1 MPESP
6 QGIHEAE
13 VTRWL
18 ATRLPHVSTPLT
30 FGLIADGGTTLT
42 YRVEDADGRSW
53 ALRRPSPD
61 HVRRAR
67 ATTHDLG
74 REYRVLEALAP
85 AGIPVPAAVALCTD
99 ESVDDHPF
107 VVSEFVEGHI
117 LRDARH
123 AEVTF
128 DESTRGVVGDHVAD
142 VLAALHDVDPAAI
155 GLGNLG
161 RHEGALERQLTRW
174 REQFDRM
181 EGDTLDE
188 GGLDGGGLVEWV
200 GETLTRRIPAP
211 QRTSV
216 VHGSYRMDNV
226 VLAED
231 GSVRAVLGWALCTLG
246 DPLTDVGLMLVS
258 WPEPDDTL
266 TLLGPSPST
275 APGFSTRAQLL
286 KHYGEAS
293 GLDVSGVGYYT
304 AFGYWKLAWILRG
317 LYARSARSMCPARSA
332 PETGAG
338 TSAVGSPARDGDM
351 VGHAWEGY
359 PAQISRLFEMAAE
372 ALESVP

>member
-1 MPESP
+1 MAGHPAPPPE
-6 QGIHEAE
+6 HAADLRADR
-13 VTRWL
+13 RWGHH
-18 ATRLPHVSTPLT
+18 AHLP
-30 FGLIADGGTTLT
+30 
-42 YRVEDADGRSW
+42 GRGR
-53 ALRRPSPD
+53 RRPE
-61 HVRRAR
+61 
-67 ATTHDLG
+67 LG
-74 REYRVLEALAP
+74 LAP
-85 AGIPVPAAVALCTD
+85 SLAGPRAPPGDDARPGARVPGARGPGTGRDPGPGRGGLCTD

-142 VLAALHDVDPAAI
+142 VLAALHDVDPAAV

-226 VLAED
+226 VLADD

-317 LYARSARSMCPARSA
+317 LYALGDVGRIGPARGEPS
-332 PETGAG
+332 GRR
-338 TSAVGSPARDGDM
+338 SNGDM